1 MLSVETRPRRET
13 KPRRRLTAE
22 QRRESILVAAVEV
35 FTASGYRAGKVA
47 DVAARVGVSEPVV
60 FQNFGSKAALF
71 AAVVDRV
78 AGEAHAELQGLV
90 EQFGSVPDLLAHIL
104 DLPHRPLPHR
114 GRPHA
119 ALFAD
124 VITMT
129 AEPELPEAAH
139 RAIRAVARH
148 LADLLR
154 RGQAAGEIRAEVDP
168 DAAAWLLL
176 SIRSARPFRATA
188 MPDPTVERAVAALAV
203 DALTRR

>member
-1 MLSVETRPRRET
+1 METRPPT
-13 KPRRRLTAE
+13 RRRLSAE

-47 DVAARVGVSEPVV
+47 DVAARVGVSEPVI
-60 FQNFGSKAALF
+60 FQNFGSKAVLF

-78 AGEAHAELQGLV
+78 AGEAHTELQGLV

-104 DLPHRPLPHR
+104 DLRHDPLR
-114 GRPHA
+114 RASRPHA

-129 AEPELPEAAH
+129 ADPDLPEAAQ
-139 RAIRAVARH
+139 RAIRAVAGH

-154 RGQAAGEIRAEVDP
+154 RGQADGEIRPDVDP
-168 DAAAWLLL
+168 DAAVWLLL
-176 SIRSARPFRATA
+176 SILSARPFRAAA
-188 MPDPTVERAVAALAV
+188 MPDPGRERGVTELVLA
-203 DALTRR
+203 ALTRR

>member
-1 MLSVETRPRRET
+1 METRPPT
-13 KPRRRLTAE
+13 RRRLSAE

-47 DVAARVGVSEPVV
+47 DVAVRVGVSEPVI
-60 FQNFGSKAALF
+60 FQNFGSKAVLF

-78 AGEAHAELQGLV
+78 AGEAHTELQGLV

-104 DLPHRPLPHR
+104 DLPHHPLPR
-114 GRPHA
+114 ASRPHA

-129 AEPELPEAAH
+129 ADPDLPEAAQ
-139 RAIRAVARH
+139 RAIRAVAGH

-154 RGQAAGEIRAEVDP
+154 RGQAAGAIRPDVDP
-168 DAAAWLLL
+168 DAAVWLLL
-176 SIRSARPFRATA
+176 STLSARPLRAAA
-188 MPDPTVERAVAALAV
+188 MPDPAHERGVAELVLA
-203 DALTRR
+203 ALTRR